1 MSLCPMCG
9 ITVVAGDGICP
20 WHTMPNELPGSWAEG
35 NRVMCDF
42 FHRGILR
49 PVESEQYGGYRNDE

>member
-9 ITVVAGDGICP
+9 ITVMTGDGICP
-20 WHTMPNELPGSWAEG
+20 WHTRSNDTTWAEG

-49 PVESEQYGGYRNDE
+49 PVEPERYGGYSHE

>member
-49 PVESEQYGGYRNDE
+49 PVDEGGKI